1 MKGDVVGL
9 PSIPGYRLPQQELP
23 EPRVAWKADARRS
36 VLLIH
41 DMQRYFIDAFAQD
54 DEQSQIRVALR
65 NISALREMADKVGI
79 PVVYTAQPPNQTSAD
94 RALLTDFWGEGLT
107 NDGREEVIQELAP
120 RPEDLVLTKWR
131 YSAFART
138 NLQEWMREAGR
149 DQLLIT
155 GVYAH
160 IGCLTT
166 ALDAFMRDIQ
176 PFFVADAQADFSLEE
191 HQMAIN
197 YGYGRCACVA
207 TSASIM
213 DQIHSQLAVA
223 R

>member
-1 MKGDVVGL
+1 
-9 PSIPGYRLPQQELP
+9 
-23 EPRVAWKADARRS
+23 
-36 VLLIH
+36 
-41 DMQRYFIDAFAQD
+41 MQRYFVEAFD
-54 DEQSQIRVALR
+54 HEDPQSQIRVAMK
-65 NISALREMADKVGI
+65 NILALRDAADDAGV
-79 PVVYTAQPPNQTSAD
+79 PVVYTAQPPNQKPAD
-94 RALLTDFWGEGLT
+94 RALLTDFWGTGLT
-107 NDGREEVIQELAP
+107 DDGREEIVQELAP
-120 RPEDLVLTKWR
+120 RAGDLVLSKWR

-138 NLQEWMREAGR
+138 DLQEWMRQAGR

-197 YGYGRCACVA
+197 YGYGRCASVVNSVSVLKQIQATLVA
-207 TSASIM
+207 
-213 DQIHSQLAVA
+213 A

>member
-1 MKGDVVGL
+1 MGL
-9 PSIPGYRLPQQELP
+9 PSIPGYRLPDGQLP
-23 EPRVAWKADARRS
+23 EPRVTWKADAQRA

-41 DMQRYFIDAFAQD
+41 DMQRYFVEAFD
-54 DEQSQIRVALR
+54 HEDPQSQIRVAMK
-65 NISALREMADKVGI
+65 NILALRDAADDAGV
-79 PVVYTAQPPNQTSAD
+79 PVVYTAQPPNQTPAD
-94 RALLTDFWGEGLT
+94 RALLTDFWGTGLT
-107 NDGREEVIQELAP
+107 DDGREEIVQELAP
-120 RPEDLVLTKWR
+120 RAGDLVLSKWR

-138 NLQEWMREAGR
+138 DLQEWMRQAGR

-197 YGYGRCACVA
+197 YGYGRCASVVNSVSVLKQIQATLVA
-207 TSASIM
+207 
-213 DQIHSQLAVA
+213 A

>member
-1 MKGDVVGL
+1 M
-9 PSIPGYRLPQQELP
+9 
-23 EPRVAWKADARRS
+23 
-36 VLLIH
+36 VL
-41 DMQRYFIDAFAQD
+41 
-54 DEQSQIRVALR
+54 S
-65 NISALREMADKVGI
+65 
-79 PVVYTAQPPNQTSAD
+79 
-94 RALLTDFWGEGLT
+94 
-107 NDGREEVIQELAP
+107 
-120 RPEDLVLTKWR
+120 KWR

-138 NLQEWMREAGR
+138 DLQEWMRQAGR

-197 YGYGRCACVA
+197 YGYGRCASVVNSVSVLKQIQATLVA
-207 TSASIM
+207 
-213 DQIHSQLAVA
+213 A

>member
-1 MKGDVVGL
+1 MGL
-9 PSIPGYRLPQQELP
+9 PSIPGYRLPGGQLP
-23 EPRVAWKADARRS
+23 EPRVTWKADAQRA

-41 DMQRYFIDAFAQD
+41 DMQRYFIEAFD
-54 DEQSQIRVALR
+54 HEDPRSQIRVTLKNIRALR
-65 NISALREMADKVGI
+65 DAADDAGV
-79 PVVYTAQPPNQTSAD
+79 PVVYTAQPPNQKPAD
-94 RALLTDFWGEGLT
+94 RALLTDFWGTGLT
-107 NDGREEVIQELAP
+107 NDGREEITQELAP
-120 RPEDLVLTKWR
+120 RTGDLVLTKWR
-131 YSAFART
+131 YSAFAKT
-138 NLQEWMREAGR
+138 ELQEWMRQAGR

-176 PFFVADAQADFSLEE
+176 PFFIADAQADFSLEE

-197 YGYGRCACVA
+197 YGYGRCASVVNSATVLKQMQAALVA
-207 TSASIM
+207 T
-213 DQIHSQLAVA
+213 

>member
-1 MKGDVVGL
+1 MD
-9 PSIPGYRLPQQELP
+9 
-23 EPRVAWKADARRS
+23 WKADAQRA

-41 DMQRYFIDAFAQD
+41 DMQRYFIEAFD
-54 DEQSQIRVALR
+54 HEDPQSQIRMALQNIKALR
-65 NISALREMADKVGI
+65 DAADDAGV
-79 PVVYTAQPPNQTSAD
+79 PVVYTAQPPNQEPAD
-94 RALLTDFWGEGLT
+94 RALLTDFWGTGLT
-107 NDGREEVIQELAP
+107 DDGREEITQELAP
-120 RPEDLVLTKWR
+120 RAGDLVLTKWR
-131 YSAFART
+131 YSAFAKT
-138 NLQEWMREAGR
+138 ELQEWMRQAGR

-197 YGYGRCACVA
+197 YGYGRCASVVSSATVLDEMQTTLVA
-207 TSASIM
+207 
-213 DQIHSQLAVA
+213 A

>member
-1 MKGDVVGL
+1 MD
-9 PSIPGYRLPQQELP
+9 
-23 EPRVAWKADARRS
+23 WKADAQRA

-41 DMQRYFIDAFAQD
+41 DMQRYFIEAFD
-54 DEQSQIRVALR
+54 HEDPQSQIRMALQNIKALR
-65 NISALREMADKVGI
+65 DAADDAGV
-79 PVVYTAQPPNQTSAD
+79 PVIYTAQPPNQEPAD
-94 RALLTDFWGEGLT
+94 RALLTDFWGTGLT
-107 NDGREEVIQELAP
+107 DDGREEITQELAP
-120 RPEDLVLTKWR
+120 RAGDLVLTKWR
-131 YSAFART
+131 YSAFAKT
-138 NLQEWMREAGR
+138 ELQEWMRQAGR

-197 YGYGRCACVA
+197 YGYGRCASVVSSATVLDEMQTTLVA
-207 TSASIM
+207 
-213 DQIHSQLAVA
+213 A

>member
-1 MKGDVVGL
+1 MT
-9 PSIPGYRLPQQELP
+9 
-23 EPRVAWKADARRS
+23 WKADAQRA

-41 DMQRYFIDAFAQD
+41 DMQRYFVEAFD
-54 DEQSQIRVALR
+54 HEDPQSQIRVAMK
-65 NISALREMADKVGI
+65 NILALRDAADDAGV
-79 PVVYTAQPPNQTSAD
+79 PVVYTAQPPNQTPAD
-94 RALLTDFWGEGLT
+94 RALLTDFWGTGLT
-107 NDGREEVIQELAP
+107 DDGREEIVQELAP
-120 RPEDLVLTKWR
+120 RAGDLVLSKWR

-138 NLQEWMREAGR
+138 DLQEWMRQAGR

-197 YGYGRCACVA
+197 YGYGRCASVVNSVSVLKQIQATLVA
-207 TSASIM
+207 
-213 DQIHSQLAVA
+213 A

>member
-1 MKGDVVGL
+1 MT
-9 PSIPGYRLPQQELP
+9 
-23 EPRVAWKADARRS
+23 WKADAQRA

-41 DMQRYFIDAFAQD
+41 DMQRYFIEAFD
-54 DEQSQIRVALR
+54 HEDPRSQIRVTLKNIRALR
-65 NISALREMADKVGI
+65 DAADDAGV
-79 PVVYTAQPPNQTSAD
+79 PVVYTAQPPNQKPAD
-94 RALLTDFWGEGLT
+94 RALLTDFWGTGLT
-107 NDGREEVIQELAP
+107 NDGREEITQELAP
-120 RPEDLVLTKWR
+120 RTGDLVLTKWR
-131 YSAFART
+131 YSAFAKT
-138 NLQEWMREAGR
+138 ELQEWMRQAGR

-176 PFFVADAQADFSLEE
+176 PFFIADAQADFSLEE

-197 YGYGRCACVA
+197 YGYGRCASVVNSATVLKQMQAALVA
-207 TSASIM
+207 T
-213 DQIHSQLAVA
+213 